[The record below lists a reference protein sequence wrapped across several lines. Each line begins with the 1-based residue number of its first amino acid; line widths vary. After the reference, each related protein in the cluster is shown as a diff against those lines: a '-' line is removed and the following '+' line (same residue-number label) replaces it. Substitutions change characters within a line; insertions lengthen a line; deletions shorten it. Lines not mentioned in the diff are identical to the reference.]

1 MRTCL
6 AAVVVAAGF
15 CTAVAAQGVSP
26 PAPPSR
32 PPSAP
37 APAPLAGPPPATA
50 DLGLAE
56 YRIGPEDVLDI
67 LVWKNPD
74 LTRTVSVRPDG
85 RISLPLLND
94 VAAAGLTPMEL
105 RAVLAKGLAEFVNDA
120 EVSVVVKE
128 IHSFKVSV
136 VGMVKTPGRYEMRGP
151 VTILEALA
159 LAGGTTEFAKRD
171 RIAVFRQVRGRWQR
185 YGFDYTNVIVDGAD
199 QNFPL
204 RAGDIV
210 VVP

>member
-1 MRTCL
+1 M
-6 AAVVVAAGF
+6 AAAF
-15 CTAVAAQGVSP
+15 CTAVLAQGVP
-26 PAPPSR
+26 PQLPASR
-32 PPSAP
+32 PSAP
-37 APAPLAGPPPATA
+37 APAPLAGTPAA
-50 DLGLAE
+50 SDLGLTE
-56 YRIGPEDVLDI
+56 YRIGPEDVLDV

-85 RISLPLLND
+85 RISLPLVND

-105 RAVLAKGLAEFVNDA
+105 RAVLAKGFAEFVNDA
-120 EVSVVVKE
+120 EISVVVKE

-136 VGMVKTPGRYEMRGP
+136 VGMVKTPGRYELRGP

-171 RIAVFRQVRGRWQR
+171 RIAVFRQVRSRWQR
-185 YGFDYTNVIVDGAD
+185 YGFDYTNVILDGAD

-204 RAGDIV
+204 RPGDIV

>member
-1 MRTCL
+1 MKTVFASIC
-6 AAVVVAAGF
+6 VAAAF
-15 CTAVAAQGVSP
+15 CTTALAQGVSP
-26 PAPPSR
+26 QMPSSR
-32 PPSAP
+32 PSAP
-37 APAPLAGPPPATA
+37 APAPLAGTPAA
-50 DLGLAE
+50 SDLGLAE
-56 YRIGPEDVLDI
+56 YRIGPEDVLDV

-85 RISLPLLND
+85 RISLPLVND
-94 VAAAGLTPMEL
+94 VMAAGLTPMEL
-105 RAVLAKGLAEFVNDA
+105 RAVLAKGFAEFVNDA
-120 EVSVVVKE
+120 EISVVVKE

-136 VGMVKTPGRYEMRGP
+136 VGMVKTPGRYELRGP

-185 YGFDYTNVIVDGAD
+185 YGFDYTNVILDGAD

-204 RAGDIV
+204 RPGDIV